1 MQSLSSGQTISSDD
15 GRNPYRKRE
24 VYALFRVYGLKSG
37 HVGVKIYI
45 DPEAARKDG
54 LLEFEAQSWSVTP
67 KMKSVNQTQAQ
78 TQTQTQAEVQ
88 SQAGMMATAAAD
100 NLWSFKNLDIPAF

>member
-15 GRNPYRKRE
+15 GRNPYQKKE
-24 VYALFRVYGLKSG
+24 VYALFRVYGLNSG

-54 LLEFEAQSWSVTP
+54 RLEFDVESWSVTP
-67 KMKSVNQTQAQ
+67 RMKPTNETRA
-78 TQTQTQAEVQ
+78 
-88 SQAGMMATAAAD
+88 
-100 NLWSFKNLDIPAF
+100 